1 MQLLPAVFARH
12 GPPNVDTSMM
22 IDVRGLADVPVRS
35 ACVRALCGY
44 ISSRF
49 SPER

>member
-12 GPPNVDTSMM
+12 GPPNVDIHGELTSAGWRMFP
-22 IDVRGLADVPVRS
+22 LHS
-35 ACVRALCGY
+35 ARVRALCGY